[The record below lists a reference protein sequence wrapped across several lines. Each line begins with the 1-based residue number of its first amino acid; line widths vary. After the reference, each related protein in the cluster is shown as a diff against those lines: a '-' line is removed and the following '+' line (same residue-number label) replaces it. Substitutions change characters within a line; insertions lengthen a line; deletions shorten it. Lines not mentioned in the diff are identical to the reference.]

1 MELQRQFPSA
11 LDLKREKT
19 AFFGLSK
26 GEKKWTVSKNNKN
39 GADKFG
45 IYVKL

>member
-1 MELQRQFPSA
+1 M

-26 GEKKWTVSKNNKN
+26 GKKKKKKW
-39 GADKFG
+39 ADKFG